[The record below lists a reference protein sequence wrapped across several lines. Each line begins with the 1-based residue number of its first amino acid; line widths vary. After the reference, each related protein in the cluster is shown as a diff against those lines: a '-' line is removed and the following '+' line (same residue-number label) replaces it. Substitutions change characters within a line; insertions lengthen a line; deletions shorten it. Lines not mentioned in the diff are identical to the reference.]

1 MKALAA
7 TIRKELQSRTV
18 CIPVAESTTRA
29 LKPPKPSAPKIVVQ
43 PGQGAAARLGTGKP
57 EQPSYIPGMEPADTR
72 PTQSRRKPRAAA
84 AAPTPAAA
92 IAPPAPEM
100 EVQRGKP
107 TVNALNGA
115 NGFVTDL
122 DRYNAL
128 LRAMGN
134 DAYDEDEFGNSTAVS
149 PASQSA
155 HAFVAE
161 PQTDRASGGEAV
173 AADGTHVAGIDG
185 LYLTDQQI
193 IMGYLY
199 GAEAAGLPADL
210 APLVQQLYNEVGFA
224 QGGGGT
230 ALEPHTPDQV
240 AEVDRAAYLDAERVV
255 AEAEAQQ
262 DAQQDAR
269 QQQQQVRR
277 RGGRAGGSMAAW
289 PRPAVFHVLLSNDC
303 HDLHAAQMQATA
315 WTNPVEPVAPPL
327 LPLAGDAPVVASLP
341 WAQPMP
347 VAAARVAAGA
357 AAYEPAP
364 GLQMLKGVQPAVG
377 TVPEVLPA
385 DDEGDVDEELFD
397 DLLSLCLAPAV
408 K

>member
-7 TIRKELQSRTV
+7 TIRKELQSRTI
-18 CIPVAESTTRA
+18 CIPVAESTRTP
-29 LKPPKPSAPKIVVQ
+29 KPPKPSAPKIVVQ

-57 EQPSYIPGMEPADTR
+57 EQPSYIPGMEPAHTR

-92 IAPPAPEM
+92 IAPPVPEM
-100 EVQRGKP
+100 EVQHGKP
-107 TVNALNGA
+107 TVNALDGA

-149 PASQSA
+149 PTSQSA
-155 HAFVAE
+155 LSFVAE
-161 PQTDRASGGEAV
+161 HQTDRATGGEAM
-173 AADGTHVAGIDG
+173 AADGTPVAGIDG

-224 QGGGGT
+224 QGGAGGA
-230 ALEPHTPDQV
+230 ALEPHTPDRV
-240 AEVDRAAYLDAERVV
+240 AEVNRVAYLDAERVV
-255 AEAEAQQ
+255 TEAEAQQ

-269 QQQQQVRR
+269 QQQQQVRL
-277 RGGRAGGSMAAW
+277 RGGGARGSMAPNRW
-289 PRPAVFHVLLSNDC
+289 CFMFC
-303 HDLHAAQMQATA
+303 
-315 WTNPVEPVAPPL
+315 
-327 LPLAGDAPVVASLP
+327 
-341 WAQPMP
+341 
-347 VAAARVAAGA
+347 
-357 AAYEPAP
+357 
-364 GLQMLKGVQPAVG
+364 
-377 TVPEVLPA
+377 
-385 DDEGDVDEELFD
+385 
-397 DLLSLCLAPAV
+397 
-408 K
+408 